1 MFLTLH
7 RTDGVTN
14 NSNNGS
20 DDSDEDDTDIGNNY
34 NQK

>member
-20 DDSDEDDTDIGNNY
+20 DDGDEDDTDIGNNY